1 MAEYGLSESAH
12 AEIRIGDLGEASEII
27 LGALAPEAEM
37 PSSTRSRVDL
47 RSMGED
53 LVMSFDAEDTVA
65 LRASMN
71 SYLRWVEGILE
82 VFKRLGKPES

>member
-12 AEIRIGDLGEASEII
+12 AEIRIVDLGEASEII
-27 LGALAPEAEM
+27 LGALAPEAES

-47 RSMGED
+47 RSIGED

-71 SYLRWVEGILE
+71 SYLRWVEGILD
-82 VFKRLGKPES
+82 VFRRID